1 MFFGFRTSDGQS
13 VPFRDC
19 VSCNY
24 HFLAESCFWAAMTVV
39 ALGITKDQVGDD
51 DSWETLKLTK
61 KTFRDDCSGAAW
73 VAF

>member
-1 MFFGFRTSDGQS
+1 M
-13 VPFRDC
+13 V
-19 VSCNY
+19 
-24 HFLAESCFWAAMTVV
+24 VV